1 LKNLI
6 VRNPACPRAVVG
18 SLALGTPADGR
29 AAIDAA
35 HAALTTWA
43 GLATAERCRLLTAA
57 AAATRDGLADRAALL
72 TRENGKVLRDA
83 AGECASVEAT
93 AARIADLAGVLDPRV
108 VEDQTTKI
116 VEFRRP
122 FGVTLV
128 IVPYNWPIALA
139 SSHLVPALLAGNTVV
154 VKPPLQC
161 PLALIE
167 SLNRVAA
174 ALPAGVL
181 SVVTGPDRT
190 LTTAMLHDRRVAG
203 VGFTGSVLTAV
214 KIMNTLRD
222 VKRLVLELGGNDAAV
237 ICDDAVFD
245 DRFGDHLVTG
255 ALWTSG
261 QFCAAVKR
269 VYVHRSRYAELCEF
283 LEARFS
289 EQVVGDGLNERVTLG
304 PLISEAARDRAR
316 ALIAQSRAEGARV
329 IECGQ
334 VDDPASFAEGYFVRP
349 TLVLG
354 PAQDSAVVQGEQFA
368 PVLPVL
374 PVSGDEEA
382 IAMTNDNPYGLSGS
396 VWSESEDRAFAVAS
410 RIESGSVLVNG
421 TRALTKSARV
431 PFGGAKQSG
440 IGRTGAGSGLLSYSE
455 PQHNF
460 VLRA

>member
-1 LKNLI
+1 LNDLI
-6 VRNPACPRAVVG
+6 VRNPASPQTVVG
-18 SLALGTPADGR
+18 SVTLGTPADGR

-35 HAALTTWA
+35 HAALASWA
-43 GLATAERCRLLTAA
+43 GLATAERCRLFTAA
-57 AAATRDGLADRAALL
+57 AAATHDGLADRAALL
-72 TRENGKVLRDA
+72 TRENGKILRDA
-83 AGECASVEAT
+83 AGECAAIEAT
-93 AARIADLAGVLDPRV
+93 AARIAAFAGVLDPRI
-108 VEDQTTKI
+108 VEDETTKI
-116 VEFRRP
+116 VELRRP

-167 SLNRVAA
+167 SLRLVAA
-174 ALPAGVL
+174 ALPPGVL
-181 SVVTGPDRT
+181 SVVTGPDQT
-190 LTTAMLHDRRVAG
+190 LTTAMLHDPRVAA
-203 VGFTGSVLTAV
+203 VGFTGSVPTAV
-214 KIMNTLRD
+214 KIMSTLRD
-222 VKRLVLELGGNDAAV
+222 VKRLVFELGGNDAAV

-269 VYVHRSRYAELCEF
+269 VYVHHSRYTELCEF
-283 LEARFS
+283 LEARFN
-289 EQVVGDGLNERVTLG
+289 EQVVGDGLNERVSLG

-316 ALIAQSRAEGARV
+316 ALIARSHAEGARV

-349 TLVLG
+349 TLVLS
-354 PAQDSAVVQGEQFA
+354 PAQASAVVQDEQFA

-374 PVSGDEEA
+374 PVSSDEEA
-382 IAMTNDNPYGLSGS
+382 IAMSNDSPYGLSGS
-396 VWSESEDRAFAVAS
+396 VWSESEDRAFAIAS

-421 TRALTKSARV
+421 TRALTKTARV

-440 IGRTGAGSGLLSYSE
+440 LGRTGTEAGLLCYSE

-460 VLRA
+460 VLRR